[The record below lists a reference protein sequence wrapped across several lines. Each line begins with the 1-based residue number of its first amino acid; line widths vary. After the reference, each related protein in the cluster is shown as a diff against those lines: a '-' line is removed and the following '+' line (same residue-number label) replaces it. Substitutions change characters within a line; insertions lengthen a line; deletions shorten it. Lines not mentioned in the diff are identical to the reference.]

1 LPETTEE
8 KPSSSGKKFYEE
20 QIGPLPVWA
29 WIGVVGAG
37 LIATIMKR
45 RKAASSAS
53 PAAISTA
60 TGTAGSM
67 PNTAVFDPTTGLY
80 HDVATGVY
88 YDANGNIVSPSSSG
102 GGTGYYGGGG
112 GGGVTGP
119 VTAVYTDNVSWKR
132 AAETALIAKGYDPI
146 AVDTALSNYINGNAL
161 DTQGNAIVSQSLLVV
176 GPPPQAVPP
185 PVHAPPTVIPPSGVP
200 PINTSQYYILSQQ
213 AAQGIVDSGGTVYQS
228 GQEAIDFAVANNQP
242 VPAGINPS
250 GYYPLSPTAAR
261 AMIAAGKPVYQSGQT
276 ALQWQQQHP

>member
-8 KPSSSGKKFYEE
+8 KPSSKKFYEE

-60 TGTAGSM
+60 TGTAGSL
-67 PNTAVFDPTTGLY
+67 PNTAVFDPTTGFY
-80 HDVATGVY
+80 HDQSTGVY
-88 YDANGNIVSPSSSG
+88 YDANGNVVTPSSSG
-102 GGTGYYGGGG
+102 GGPGYYGGGG
-112 GGGVTGP
+112 GGSLTGP
-119 VTAVYTDNVSWKR
+119 ITPVYTDNVSWQR
-132 AAETALIAKGYDPI
+132 AAESALIAKGYDPS
-146 AVDTALSNYINGNAL
+146 AVHTALSNYVNGNAE
-161 DTQGNAIVSQSLLVV
+161 DQQGNAIVSQALLAV

-185 PVHAPPTVIPPSGVP
+185 PMSVPPTSISPPA
-200 PINTSQYYILSQQ
+200 INAGSYYILSSD
-213 AAQGIVDSGGTVYQS
+213 AANAIVNSGGTVYQS
-228 GQEAIDFAVANNQP
+228 GQEAIDFAVAHGQP
-242 VPAGINPS
+242 VPPGINPS
-250 GYYPLSPTAAR
+250 GYYPLSATAAR
-261 AMIAAGKPVYQSGQT
+261 GLLAAGKPVYQSGQT